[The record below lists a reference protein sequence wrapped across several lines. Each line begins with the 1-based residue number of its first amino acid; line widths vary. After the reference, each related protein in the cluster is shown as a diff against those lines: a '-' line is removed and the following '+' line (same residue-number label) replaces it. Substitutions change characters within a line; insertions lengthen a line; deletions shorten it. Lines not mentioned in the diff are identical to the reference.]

1 MKKPLP
7 SANGGRQ
14 SPDIALYVAPSRA
27 VSDIASI
34 AHRMNTPRQSHL
46 SH

>member
-7 SANGGRQ
+7 SASGGRQ
-14 SPDIALYVAPSRA
+14 FPDIALYVAPSRA
-27 VSDIASI
+27 VNEFASI
-34 AHRMNTPRQSHL
+34 ACRKNTSRQSHL